1 MVRKL
6 DDTPDEEFIRRLLEI
21 YTMEELLEFD
31 DLDQVEALE
40 LLVQYGALSFDN
52 VPV

>member
-1 MVRKL
+1 MVKNY
-6 DDTPDEEFIRRLLEI
+6 DTPDEEFIRRLLEI
-21 YTMEELLEFD
+21 YTIEELLEFD
-31 DLDQVEALE
+31 DLPVEEALG

>member
-6 DDTPDEEFIRRLLEI
+6 DDTPDLEFIRRLLEI
-21 YTMEELLEFD
+21 YTINELLDFAELPED
-31 DLDQVEALE
+31 EALE
-40 LLVQYGALSFDN
+40 LLVQYGALDFDN

>member
-1 MVRKL
+1 MDRNNL
-6 DDTPDEEFIRRLLEI
+6 EFIKRLLEI
-21 YTMEELLEFD
+21 YTVEELLEFD
-31 DLDQVEALE
+31 DLPNEEALE